1 MTQKRSPRFQWLVS
15 LLLFLV
21 LEGFSLI
28 MISENSFF
36 QHLKIS
42 GAYMAVR
49 GSLSKTGSEIRYF
62 FNLRDVNRELEKEN
76 QRLLSSLESFRGSG
90 AEADT
95 SEAQYIYI
103 PARIVANSTNNK
115 QNFIIIDKGSR
126 DGVKEDMG
134 VISPLGVAGVISKVS
149 ERYSY
154 VISLLNINQSISARI
169 GREGAFGPMVWDGK
183 SAQRALLTDI
193 PQHIRFTVG
202 DTIFTSGFSTI
213 FPENIPLGTAGK
225 SKILRGTHKEIQV
238 RLFQDFK
245 SLRYVRVVIN
255 RHKEELDSLIQ
266 KDETRGK

>member
-134 VISPLGVAGVISKVS
+134 VISPLGVAGVIIKVS
-149 ERYSY
+149 NRYS
-154 VISLLNINQSISARI
+154 
-169 GREGAFGPMVWDGK
+169 
-183 SAQRALLTDI
+183 
-193 PQHIRFTVG
+193 
-202 DTIFTSGFSTI
+202 
-213 FPENIPLGTAGK
+213 
-225 SKILRGTHKEIQV
+225 
-238 RLFQDFK
+238 
-245 SLRYVRVVIN
+245 
-255 RHKEELDSLIQ
+255 
-266 KDETRGK
+266 